1 MCLSDTLKNNFYS
14 GYSFWHY
21 RCDTVLSFRWTPTF
35 RKKMLSS
42 FLASTSDNEDS
53 LFCPGIGVERPTRC
67 HTSDVYS
74 AKNYGFA
81 NFI

>member
-1 MCLSDTLKNNFYS
+1 
-14 GYSFWHY
+14 
-21 RCDTVLSFRWTPTF
+21 
-35 RKKMLSS
+35 MLSS

-81 NFI
+81 NFIWGCLTTNGCIKYLDQGKERADIE